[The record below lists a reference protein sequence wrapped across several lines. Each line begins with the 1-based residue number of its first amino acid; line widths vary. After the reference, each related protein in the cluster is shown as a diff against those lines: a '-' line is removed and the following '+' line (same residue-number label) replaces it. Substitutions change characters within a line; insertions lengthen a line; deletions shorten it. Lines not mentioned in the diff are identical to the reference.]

1 MWHTLA
7 LILVGMAIAAVF
19 VEMALYIIADGE
31 VQKQWRAE
39 ERRRQYHENMRRVS
53 RR

>member
-7 LILVGMAIAAVF
+7 LILVAMAIAAGF
-19 VEMALYIIADGE
+19 VGMALYIIADGE

-53 RR
+53 R

>member
-1 MWHTLA
+1 MLHTLA
-7 LILVGMAIAAVF
+7 LVLTGMAIAAGF
-19 VEMALYIIADGE
+19 VGLAFYIIADGA

-53 RR
+53 R